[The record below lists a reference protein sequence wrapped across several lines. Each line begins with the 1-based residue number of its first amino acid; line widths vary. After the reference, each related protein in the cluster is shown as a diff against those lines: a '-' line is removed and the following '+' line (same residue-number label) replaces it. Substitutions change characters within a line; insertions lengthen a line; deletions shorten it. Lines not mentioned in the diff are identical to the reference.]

1 VFRGCAAWPDPDRSE
16 SGGLNIRRL
25 RKPACG
31 FPSFASVLPRLVSL
45 ALFHCCSLPAPLRP
59 IPRLVAE
66 VFALIRRLAKEGMSF
81 LLVEQSVRQALRIA
95 DRRLVLVQGEV
106 RFAGSPS
113 ALSGEGRLM
122 DLYFGRRPPGD
133 PDVRESAS

>member
-1 VFRGCAAWPDPDRSE
+1 M
-16 SGGLNIRRL
+16 
-25 RKPACG
+25 
-31 FPSFASVLPRLVSL
+31 
-45 ALFHCCSLPAPLRP
+45 
-59 IPRLVAE
+59 AE

-113 ALSGEGRLM
+113 GLAGEGQLM
-122 DLYFGRRPPGD
+122 DLYFGRG
-133 PDVRESAS
+133 A

>member
-1 VFRGCAAWPDPDRSE
+1 
-16 SGGLNIRRL
+16 
-25 RKPACG
+25 
-31 FPSFASVLPRLVSL
+31 
-45 ALFHCCSLPAPLRP
+45 
-59 IPRLVAE
+59 VAE

-113 ALSGEGRLM
+113 ALAGEGQLM
-122 DLYFGRRPPGD
+122 DLYVGRR
-133 PDVRESAS
+133 A